1 MLRFLLALALLLCP
15 AAPLPVLAQETHYLK
30 IPNQDAAME
39 EAKAKARATL
49 SHFWE
54 RLGSPGAG
62 ESGFA
67 LKVALPYGDNN
78 TEHIWTKNVERKD
91 WQGLRRHQQRATGCA
106 NGSPRRSHRDRR
118 APDLGLDVRQER
130 QMGRQLHA
138 AAAPEAHAA
147 PPSRTLYL
155 QARRPLRPCYRQ
167 LFFQAGRAEGEAYG
181 GRGRP

>member
-62 ESGFA
+62 ESGVA

-91 WQGLRRHQQRATGCA
+91 GKVFGVI
-106 NGSPRRSHRDRR
+106 NNVPR
-118 APDLGLDVRQER
+118 DVRTVRLGDRIEIAEHQISDWMYVR
-130 QMGRQLHA
+130 NGKWVGNY
-138 AAAPEAHAA
+138 
-147 PPSRTLYL
+147 TL
-155 QARRPLRPCYRQ
+155 RPLLKRMPPH
-167 LFFQAGRAEGEAYG
+167 QAARYISKLAD
-181 GRGRP
+181 P